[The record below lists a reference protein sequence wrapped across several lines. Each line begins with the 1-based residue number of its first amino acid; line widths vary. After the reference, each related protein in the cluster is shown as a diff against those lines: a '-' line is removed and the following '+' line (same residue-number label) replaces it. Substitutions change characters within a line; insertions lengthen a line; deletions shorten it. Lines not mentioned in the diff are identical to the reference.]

1 MLLYYQKK
9 LNSIKMVEIE
19 QFFEDYEVG
28 AVRTTAGRT
37 ITETDIVTH
46 DMHSGDFYQHHV
58 DAEFAKKGPFGQR
71 VAQFSCTFSIGIA
84 LTAAVVNKRAF
95 TYGFERLRFPNPVFI
110 GDTIH
115 TKVTIKEKKDDP
127 KRPQFG
133 QVNEACEILN
143 QNDKCVCYSEHIL
156 LVERKK

>member
-1 MLLYYQKK
+1 
-9 LNSIKMVEIE
+9 MVEIE

-46 DMHSGDFYQHHV
+46 AMQSGDFYPHHV

-127 KRPQFG
+127 KRPQYG

-143 QNDKCVCYSEHIL
+143 QKDKCVCYSEHIL

>member
-1 MLLYYQKK
+1 M
-9 LNSIKMVEIE
+9 IEVE
-19 QFFEDYEVG
+19 QFYEDYEVE
-28 AVRTTAGRT
+28 AQRTTSGRT

-46 DMHSGDFYQHHV
+46 AMHSGDFYPHHV

-84 LTAAVVNKRAF
+84 LTASIMNKRAF

-127 KRPQFG
+127 KRPKFG
-133 QVNEACEILN
+133 QVNEACEIIN
-143 QNDKCVCYSEHIL
+143 QNNKVVCYSEHIL
-156 LVERKK
+156 LVEKKNP